1 MAKRR
6 SRVVGIAALLASSAS
21 ACDLLVGEA
30 SPAELAA
37 FPHTVR
43 VPSLQRA
50 GPALESLASSN
61 AALSANGIQA
71 CLTSEVHS
79 LVGEPWVLPSS
90 TPANV
95 IWRPSFPEG
104 TPVVSG
110 GLPLNKWRVFFL
122 PFCLFHFSLVPMELP
137 SWGGLEEVEFYFWH
151 LMSATRGQ
159 VPL

>member
-6 SRVVGIAALLASSAS
+6 CRVVGLAAILASSVS

-30 SPAELAA
+30 SPADLAA

-43 VPSLQRA
+43 VPSLQFA
-50 GPALESLASSN
+50 GVALESLASSN

-79 LVGEPWVLPSS
+79 LLGDPWVLPSS

-95 IWRPSFPEG
+95 TWKPSSPEG

-110 GLPLNKWRVFFL
+110 GLPLDKW
-122 PFCLFHFSLVPMELP
+122 
-137 SWGGLEEVEFYFWH
+137 
-151 LMSATRGQ
+151 
-159 VPL
+159 